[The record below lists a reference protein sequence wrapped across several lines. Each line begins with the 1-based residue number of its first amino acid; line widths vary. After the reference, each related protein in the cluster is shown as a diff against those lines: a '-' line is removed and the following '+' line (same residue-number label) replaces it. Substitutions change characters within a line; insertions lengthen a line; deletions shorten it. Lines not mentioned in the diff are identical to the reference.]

1 MKEEKKIS
9 GYFSG
14 KDLYVGLDVHKKR
27 WVVSVRTYDLELKTF
42 SMDASAV

>member
-1 MKEEKKIS
+1 MKEEKVVS

-27 WVVSVRTYDLELKTF
+27 PQVCSPYN
-42 SMDASAV
+42 